1 MKMKGLS
8 DFLVLAGIVVIL
20 VSGSILFSALDEITF
35 SGSIKR
41 FDSCTALATAFSE
54 NQNYYGGVWRG
65 DIAPMAA
72 TLEDSSTGAGESQKS
87 GDFSETNVQVEGVD
101 EADIVKTD
109 GEYIYTIS
117 GQYGGVFYA
126 YEDSKDASQPEGP
139 KLVITKAYPATDM
152 NVVGEIEFGEFS
164 PQEIFIEGDML
175 MVFGYTHQTFDR
187 PVPVPM
193 EGLAREAMIYPAYM
207 SFMTVKLFDISDRSS
222 PQEVRTLDFEGN
234 YVSSRKI
241 GDTVYFI
248 VNSYPRYEILED
260 SPGGIIPLYRDSNEG
275 EDFESACGCTDV
287 VHFEPIDA
295 QQFITVVAMSISDPT
310 AEVSKDVIVG
320 SGQNI
325 YMSLDN
331 LFIAETDYPDF
342 VPGVFTVPVAVDIG
356 VAEVEQTTETDSSGP
371 DDEPVPD
378 EPNDDEGV
386 PEPVP
391 QEEREV
397 NTNVHKFSLD
407 GMAISYVGYMNVPG
421 TVLNQ
426 FSMDEN
432 DGFFRIATTRQ
443 PSWWG
448 GSGNRT
454 NNVYVFDSA
463 LQRVG
468 SLEGLAPG
476 ETIYSA
482 RFMGD
487 RGYLVTFKKIDPF
500 FVMDLSDPSNPR
512 VLGKLKIPGYSDY
525 LHPYDENHIIGIG
538 KDTIPAEEE
547 TWGRDF
553 SWHQG
558 VKIAIFDV
566 TDVEN
571 PVEMDKVV
579 IGDRGTD
586 SEALRTHKAFLFD
599 REKNLLVI
607 PILLAELTEEQK
619 QGEDWQYGDYVYQG
633 AYVYDISLEGG
644 LQLKGRI
651 THVEDQEDFLKSGYY
666 FYSNRSITRSLYI
679 NHLLYTISDTMI
691 KANLIEDLDEE
702 ARVSF

>member
-1 MKMKGLS
+1 MKKGLS
-8 DFLVLAGIVVIL
+8 DFIILAGIVVIL
-20 VSGSILFSALDEITF
+20 VSGSVLFSALEDISF

-41 FDSCTALATAFSE
+41 FDSCTALASAFSE
-54 NQNYYGGVWRG
+54 SQNSYGGLWRG
-65 DIAPMAA
+65 VGTLDSAVPMAA
-72 TLEDSSTGAGESQKS
+72 GEESQAASK
-87 GDFSETNVQVEGVD
+87 GFSETNVQVEGVD

-109 GEYIYTIS
+109 GEYIYTLT
-117 GQYGGVFYA
+117 QRYGGWYD
-126 YEDSKDASQPEGP
+126 YEDSKETTGP
-139 KLVITKAYPATDM
+139 KLVIVKAYPATGMD
-152 NVVGEIEFGEFS
+152 VVGEIEFTDFT

-175 MVFGYTHQTFDR
+175 MVFGYTYHAFEG

-193 EGLAREAMIYPAYM
+193 EGVARDMMIYPSYM
-207 SFMTVKLFDISDRSS
+207 SFMTVKLFDISDRAD
-222 PQEVRTLDFEGN
+222 PAEVRTLDFEGS
-234 YVSSRKI
+234 YVSSRKVGGI
-241 GDTVYFI
+241 VYFI

-260 SPGGIIPLYRDSNEG
+260 NPAGIVPLYRDSNEG
-275 EDFESACGCTDV
+275 EELKSSCGCTDV

-295 QQFITVVAMSISDPT
+295 QQFITLVAMSISDPG
-310 AEVSKDVIVG
+310 ADVEKDVIVG
-320 SGQNI
+320 SGQNV

-331 LFIAETDYPDF
+331 LYIAETDYPRF
-342 VPGVFTVPVAVDIG
+342 VPGVLTGVSTGQAVDI
-356 VAEVEQTTETDSSGP
+356 EQATETMTKSDSGSSGSDEEPAPDDDSSLP
-371 DDEPVPD
+371 Q
-378 EPNDDEGV
+378 
-386 PEPVP
+386 PVP

-407 GMAISYVGYMNVPG
+407 GMTLSYVGYMNVPG

-432 DGFFRIATTRQ
+432 NGFFRIATTRQ
-443 PSWWG
+443 PGWWG
-448 GSGNRT
+448 GGNRT
-454 NNVYVFDSA
+454 NNVYVFDST

-468 SLEGLAPG
+468 SLEDLAPG
-476 ETIYSA
+476 ESIYSA
-482 RFMGD
+482 RFTGD
-487 RGYLVTFKKIDPF
+487 KGYLVTFKKIDPF
-500 FVMDLSDPSNPR
+500 FVIDLSDPANPR

-538 KDTIPAEEE
+538 KDTIPAEED
-547 TWGRDF
+547 WGRDF
-553 SWHQG
+553 SWYQG

-619 QGEDWQYGDYVYQG
+619 EGEDWEYGDYVWQG

-644 LQLKGRI
+644 IQLKGRI
-651 THVEDQEDFLKSGYY
+651 THVDDPEDFLKSGYY
-666 FYSNRSITRSLYI
+666 FYSDRSITRSLYI

-691 KANLIEDLDEE
+691 KANVIEDLSEE
-702 ARVSF
+702 AKVSF